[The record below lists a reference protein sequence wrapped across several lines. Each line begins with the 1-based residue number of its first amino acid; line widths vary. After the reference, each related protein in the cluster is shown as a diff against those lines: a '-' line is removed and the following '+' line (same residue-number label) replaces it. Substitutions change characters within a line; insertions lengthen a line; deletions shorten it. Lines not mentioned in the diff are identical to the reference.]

1 MNGFAAEWQVLQTQ
15 YDSYE
20 KCSLAIKLVAVMLF
34 IFSLG
39 LQINIGYTAVVIAV
53 LWLQDAIWKTF
64 QSRIESRLYVVEQ
77 QLALIATNN
86 QAQIPTEQAFQF
98 NSKFVEQRNTGL
110 ALIKEYILQA
120 FKPTVAYPY
129 VLLLIII
136 LSIRFLV

>member
-1 MNGFAAEWQVLQTQ
+1 MNSFAAEWQVLQTQ

-53 LWLQDAIWKTF
+53 LWLQDAIRKTF
-64 QSRIESRLYVVEQ
+64 QSRIESRLYVVEK
-77 QLALIATNN
+77 QLVLTTDS
-86 QAQIPTEQAFQF
+86 QVQIPTEQAFQF
-98 NSKFVEQRNTGL
+98 NSKFIEQRNTGL

-136 LSIRFLV
+136 FSIRFLF

>member
-64 QSRIESRLYVVEQ
+64 QSRIESRLYVVEK
-77 QLALIATNN
+77 QLVLTTDS
-86 QAQIPTEQAFQF
+86 QVQIPTEQAFQF
-98 NSKFVEQRNTGL
+98 NSKFIEQRNTGL

>member
-1 MNGFAAEWQVLQTQ
+1 MNSFAAEWQVLQTQ

-64 QSRIESRLYVVEQ
+64 QSRIESRLYVVEK
-77 QLALIATNN
+77 QLVLTTDS
-86 QAQIPTEQAFQF
+86 QVQIPTEQAFQF
-98 NSKFVEQRNTGL
+98 NSKFIEQRNTGL

>member
-64 QSRIESRLYVVEQ
+64 QSRIESRLYVVEK
-77 QLALIATNN
+77 QLVLTTDS
-86 QAQIPTEQAFQF
+86 QVQIPTEQAFQF
-98 NSKFVEQRNTGL
+98 NSKFIEQRNTGL

-136 LSIRFLV
+136 LSIRFLF